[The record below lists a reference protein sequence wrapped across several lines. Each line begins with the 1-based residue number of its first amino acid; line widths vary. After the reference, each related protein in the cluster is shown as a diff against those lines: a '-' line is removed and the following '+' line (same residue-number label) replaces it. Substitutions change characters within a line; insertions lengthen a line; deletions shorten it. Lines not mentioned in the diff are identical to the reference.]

1 MVEQIEVAR
10 TFLCPHT
17 EPRFIRLREVLG
29 RVPLSR
35 SRVFELIAAGRFPK
49 QIRLSDRASAWIEA
63 EIDAWM
69 EARIR
74 MSRQPP
80 AASTDPR
87 EAA

>member
-1 MVEQIEVAR
+1 MAEQIEAAP
-10 TFLCPHT
+10 TPHPHT
-17 EPRFIRLREVLG
+17 EARFIRLRDVLA

-69 EARIR
+69 EVRIR
-74 MSRQPP
+74 MSGQST
-80 AASTDPR
+80 AASVDAR
-87 EAA
+87 EAAE